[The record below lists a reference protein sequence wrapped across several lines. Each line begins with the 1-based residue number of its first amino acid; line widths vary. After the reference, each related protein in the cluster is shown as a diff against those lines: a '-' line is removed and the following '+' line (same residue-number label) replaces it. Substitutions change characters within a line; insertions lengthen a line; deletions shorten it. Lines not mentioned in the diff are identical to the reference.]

1 MGATES
7 EVHVDLADVGVPRPL
22 AVEEL
27 LACLRAAWRGEFSA
41 ATRPGGYAEVS
52 SPVAGSAGG
61 GYAALESAPAGGRA
75 ADASA
80 VADPATA
87 VAVVA
92 AHAGAGAS
100 TVALALAEALA
111 AGGFPTRLV
120 DCADPARSG
129 LAAATTTELGVDEVG
144 WRRGR
149 RESPGALVQVD
160 RLAGPVPGLDHVPPP
175 RPRTGAGAERVVV
188 DVGWPARHV
197 LGGRGWVAG
206 LVRAGR
212 VVLVCRATVPGLRQ
226 TEHLLAGLTGIA
238 GVEGVAVRPV
248 VIAAVGP
255 GRWPGAVRAG
265 CGPALRAARA
275 AGLVVGVP
283 TDRHL
288 ESHGLTADA
297 LPKPVAAAGRQ
308 LTALLT

>member
-1 MGATES
+1 MNATGRE
-7 EVHVDLADVGVPRPL
+7 AAQVGVVPRPL

-27 LACLRAAWRGEFSA
+27 LALLRAAWRGEFSA
-41 ATRPGGYAEVS
+41 AARPGGGGYTGVS
-52 SPVAGSAGG
+52 SPDTASAAG
-61 GYAALESAPAGGRA
+61 GYAGLEPVPARGRA
-75 ADASA
+75 ADAPA

-111 AGGFPTRLV
+111 AGGVPTRLV
-120 DCADPARSG
+120 DCADPTRSG
-129 LAAATTTELGVDEVG
+129 LAAATTTELGVDQVG
-144 WRRGR
+144 WRCGR
-149 RESPGALVQVD
+149 RESPGALVHVD
-160 RLAGPVPGLDHVPPP
+160 RLAGPVPGIDDTPPP
-175 RPRTGAGAERVVV
+175 RPPTDTGAERVVV

-212 VVLVCRATVPGLRQ
+212 LVLVCRATVPGLRQ

-238 GVEGVAVRPV
+238 GLAGAAGRPV

-255 GRWPGAVRAG
+255 SRWPGAVRAG

-283 TDRHL
+283 ADRHL
-288 ESHGLTADA
+288 ESLGLTADA

-308 LTALLT
+308 LAALLR